1 MSVELSWAKVVG
13 INEVLHKSWLAYK
26 LCTCQMAI
34 IAELLGNQ
42 GMAEKDAEEVDGNN
56 LADGGLPDH
65 LAHWMDVLDRW
76 VRGIDKGLGRQDR
89 AAAPIAGDGEAPPA
103 GDELEIDLDPQQ

>member
-1 MSVELSWAKVVG
+1 
-13 INEVLHKSWLAYK
+13 
-26 LCTCQMAI
+26 MAI

-103 GDELEIDLDPQQ
+103 GDWFHPHGSFTASGASCCTGSPRSCKQ

>member
-1 MSVELSWAKVVG
+1 
-13 INEVLHKSWLAYK
+13 
-26 LCTCQMAI
+26 MAI

-56 LADGGLPDH
+56 LADGGLQDH

-89 AAAPIAGDGEAPPA
+89 AAAPIAGEHEAPPS
-103 GDELEIDLDPQQ
+103 GEELETDPDPQR